1 MKTSYI
7 FLLIL
12 IITTLFYV
20 NSFRNSFQY
29 DDQMY
34 IEENI
39 NLKTAGLS
47 DVFFHPS
54 SLFTPGT
61 ATGHYRPIVLLTYV
75 MNYRLHGL
83 NPAGFRLVNLAF
95 HIGTAFLL
103 FLILKAMLTITP
115 SPYPYPLKG
124 EGKREGAPHH
134 QLST

>member
-61 ATGHYRPIVLLTYV
+61 ATGHYRPIVLLTYD

-83 NPAGFRLVNLAF
+83 NPAGVRLVDFAF
-95 HIGTAFLL
+95 HISSALLVFFLL
-103 FLILKAMLTITP
+103 KTMFTP
-115 SPYPYPLKG
+115 TLSLPPQG
-124 EGKREGAPHH
+124 GGKK
-134 QLST
+134 